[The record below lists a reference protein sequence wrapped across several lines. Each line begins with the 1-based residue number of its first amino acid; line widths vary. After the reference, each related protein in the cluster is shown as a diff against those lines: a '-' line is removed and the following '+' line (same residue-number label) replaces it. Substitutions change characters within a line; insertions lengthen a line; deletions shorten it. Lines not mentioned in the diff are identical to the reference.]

1 MAVDLSVLPEAIQ
14 AKALEL
20 SGSIEFNKSITKG
33 ANGHVLI
40 GTNKILDRAVVV
52 KFYYWGGGDHAEPAL
67 LAALNSD
74 HVLKVFDA
82 AAINEED
89 AYFMTP
95 FCEGGDLDDE
105 LENSKFGPLQ
115 AIDVILQIA
124 SGLSYLH
131 GSGYLHR
138 DLKPSNIFCASDN
151 KYLIGDFG
159 SVVVQNAE
167 GYAQTLTRHS
177 LLYRPPEE
185 LALKRSFRQGDIY
198 QLGMVLFQ
206 LLGGYLPY
214 DERVWLTSK
223 QQKLYDAKAGFEQQ
237 LYATSAI
244 EDRISKGKVLDFSS
258 LPPWVPKSLMT
269 VIRRACAVDYKKRY
283 AATADFC
290 SILNN
295 LRSKAPD
302 WRIGGDVV
310 LHRPKKQI
318 RVVSAVKGLLIEK
331 RINGGWRTE
340 RQLKPIDWSEA
351 IQMAE
356 GL

>member
-1 MAVDLSVLPEAIQ
+1 MAVDLSVLPEAIRE
-14 AKALEL
+14 KALEL
-20 SGSIEFNKSITKG
+20 SGSIEFSKSITKG

-40 GTNKILDRAVVV
+40 GTNKILDRSVVV

-67 LAALNSD
+67 LAALDSD

-82 AAINEED
+82 AAINGDD

-95 FCEGGDLDDE
+95 FCEGGDLDDK
-105 LENSKFGPLQ
+105 LEKSKLGPLE

-124 SGLSYLH
+124 SGLSDLH

-214 DERVWLTSK
+214 EERLWLTSK
-223 QQKLYDAKAGFEQQ
+223 QQKEYDAKTGFEQQ
-237 LYATSAI
+237 LYAASLI
-244 EDRISKGKVLDFSS
+244 EDRISKGKMLDFGS
-258 LPPWVPKSLMT
+258 LPPWVPKSLVA
-269 VIRRACAVDYKKRY
+269 VIRKASAVDYTRRY
-283 AATADFC
+283 AVTADFC
-290 SILNN
+290 SSLNN
-295 LRSKAPD
+295 LRSNAPD
-302 WRIGGDVV
+302 WRIGEHAV

-318 RVVSAVKGLLIEK
+318 RVIVTSKGLAIEK
-331 RINGGWRTE
+331 RVNGDWRTE
-340 RQLKPIDWSEA
+340 RQLKPADWTEA
-351 IQMAE
+351 IEMAE
-356 GL
+356 DL